1 MKKVKDRIENGGR
14 SENNLCSIQD
24 YIDFLYKMWKFFLF
38 IKVREVWVSF
48 FLVCID
54 EEEEE
59 EVLQHLRKRHGKQWK
74 YLFGQNKWLEICVV
88 FF

>member
-1 MKKVKDRIENGGR
+1 MGTALGMKKVKDRIENGGR

-48 FLVCID
+48 FLVCKKKSCNTYGRDTENNENTYSAKISD
-54 EEEEE
+54 LKF
-59 EVLQHLRKRHGKQWK
+59 V
-74 YLFGQNKWLEICVV
+74 
-88 FF
+88 